1 MENLTP
7 EQVVEKLTAKITDA
21 TKGFATSEDVNNFK
35 AELEGLKS
43 SVESTEKLDEVKSA
57 IAKLEGQV
65 EAMKEAKKE
74 QPKRFASLGSA
85 IFDAFKN
92 AKETIERIARKELTN
107 TTLEV
112 KAADTMTITG
122 NYSGG
127 QVALSDLEQGITR
140 VVRRRPF
147 LRQVSNTAGTSSKY
161 VVYVEQ
167 KNPDPNAAGMVA
179 EGTLK
184 PQSDFDLVEVSKEV
198 KKIATYIK
206 VSKEMLADLS
216 FMQGEINAEL
226 MELVELKLDEQI
238 LLGDGL
244 GSNLE
249 GIDANATAWAAG
261 SFALSIPS
269 ANNSDVLRVAIAQ
282 IAQANF
288 EANGIVLNPA
298 DAAALQLTK
307 STTGEYTYPV
317 YEPQADGTIRIKG
330 VPVIEN
336 NLVPAGD
343 FYVGDWTKSNLRIR
357 EDMNIQVGYVN
368 DDFTKNLVTILA
380 EMRAVHYVK
389 SNHYG
394 AFVKGDFATAI
405 AALVTP

>member
-7 EQVVEKLTAKITDA
+7 EQVVEKLTAKITEA
-21 TKGFATSEDVNNFK
+21 TKGFATSDDVNNFK

-43 SVESTEKLDEVKSA
+43 SVENTEKLDEVKSA
-57 IAKLEGQV
+57 IANLEGQI
-65 EAMKEAKKE
+65 EAMKEKKVST
-74 QPKRFASLGSA
+74 KRFGSLGSA

-92 AKETIERIARKELTN
+92 AKETIEKIARKELTQ

-112 KAADTMTITG
+112 KAAGTMTITG

-127 QVALSDLEQGITR
+127 QVALSDLEQGVTR
-140 VVRRRPF
+140 IVRRRPF
-147 LRQVSNTAGTSSKY
+147 MRQVTNTAGTTSKY

-167 KNPDPNAAGMVA
+167 KNPDPGVAGMVA
-179 EGTLK
+179 EGTAK
-184 PQSDFDLVEVSKEV
+184 PQTDFDLVEVSKEV

-216 FMQGEINAEL
+216 FMQGEINSEL

-238 LLGDGL
+238 LLGDGT

-249 GIDANATAWAAG
+249 GIDLNAVAWAAG
-261 SFALSIPS
+261 TFAASIPS
-269 ANNSDVLRVAIAQ
+269 ANTSDVLRVAIAQ

-288 EANGIVLNPA
+288 EANGILLNPA

-307 STTGEYTYPV
+307 SSTGEYTYPV

-330 VPVIEN
+330 VPVFEN

-343 FYVGDWTKSNLRIR
+343 FYVGDWSKSNLRIR
-357 EDMNIQVGYVN
+357 ENMNIQVGYVN
-368 DDFTKNLVTILA
+368 DDFTNNLVTILA

>member
-7 EQVVEKLTAKITDA
+7 EQVVEKLTAKITEA

-35 AELEGLKS
+35 AELEGLKN
-43 SVESTEKLDEVKSA
+43 SVENTEKLDEVKSA
-57 IAKLEGQV
+57 IANLEGQI
-65 EAMKEAKKE
+65 EAMKEKKVST
-74 QPKRFASLGSA
+74 KRFSSLGSA

-92 AKETIERIARKELTN
+92 AKETIEKIARKELTN

-127 QVALSDLEQGITR
+127 QVALSDLEQGVTR
-140 VVRRRPF
+140 IVRRRPF
-147 LRQVSNTAGTSSKY
+147 MRQISNTAGTTSKY

-167 KNPDPNAAGMVA
+167 KNADPGVAGMVA
-179 EGTLK
+179 EGTAK
-184 PQSDFDLVEVSKEV
+184 PQTDFDLVEVSKEV

-216 FMQGEINAEL
+216 FMQGEINSEL

-261 SFALSIPS
+261 SFAASIPS

-288 EANGIVLNPA
+288 EANGIILNPA

-307 STTGEYTYPV
+307 SSTGEYTYPV

>member
-127 QVALSDLEQGITR
+127 QVALSDLEQGVTR

-147 LRQVSNTAGTSSKY
+147 LRQISNTAGTSSKY
-161 VVYVEQ
+161 VVYIEQ
-167 KNPDPNAAGMVA
+167 KNPDPNDAGMVA
-179 EGTLK
+179 EGALK

-206 VSKEMLADLS
+206 VSKEMLSDLS
-216 FMQGEINAEL
+216 FMQGEINSEL
-226 MELVELKLDEQI
+226 MELVELKLDQQI
-238 LLGDGL
+238 LLGDGT
-244 GSNLE
+244 GANLE
-249 GIDANATAWAAG
+249 GIDLNAISWAAG
-261 SFALSIPS
+261 TFASSIPA

-357 EDMNIQVGYVN
+357 EDMSIQVGYVN

-405 AALVTP
+405 PALVTP

>member
-43 SVESTEKLDEVKSA
+43 SVESTEKLDEVKGA

-74 QPKRFASLGSA
+74 QPKRFGSLGSA

-92 AKETIERIARKELTN
+92 AKETIEKIARKELTN

-161 VVYVEQ
+161 VVYIEQ
-167 KNPDPNAAGMVA
+167 KNPDPNEAGMVA

-206 VSKEMLADLS
+206 VSKEMLTDLS
-216 FMQGEINAEL
+216 FMQGEINSEL

-238 LLGDGL
+238 LLGSGA
-244 GSNLE
+244 GANLE
-249 GIDANATAWAAG
+249 GIDLNATPFAAG
-261 SFALSIPS
+261 TFAASIAA

-282 IAQANF
+282 ISQANF
-288 EANGIVLNPA
+288 EANGIILNPA

>member
-7 EQVVEKLTAKITDA
+7 EQVVEKLTAKITEA

-35 AELEGLKS
+35 AELEGLKN
-43 SVESTEKLDEVKSA
+43 SVENTEKLDEVKSA
-57 IAKLEGQV
+57 IANLEGQI
-65 EAMKEAKKE
+65 EAMKEKKVST
-74 QPKRFASLGSA
+74 KRFSSLGSA

-92 AKETIERIARKELTN
+92 AKETIEKIARKELTN

-140 VVRRRPF
+140 IVRRRPF
-147 LRQVSNTAGTSSKY
+147 MRQISNTAGTTSKY

-167 KNPDPNAAGMVA
+167 KNADPGVAGMVA
-179 EGTLK
+179 EGTAK
-184 PQSDFDLVEVSKEV
+184 PQTDFDLVEVSKEV

-216 FMQGEINAEL
+216 FMQGEINSEL

-261 SFALSIPS
+261 SFAASIPS

-288 EANGIVLNPA
+288 EANGIILNPA

-307 STTGEYTYPV
+307 SSTGEYTYPV

>member
-85 IFDAFKN
+85 IFDAFKG
-92 AKETIERIARKELTN
+92 AKETIEKIARKELTQ

-127 QVALSDLEQGITR
+127 QVALSDLEQGVTR

-167 KNPDPNAAGMVA
+167 KNPDPNEAGMVA

-216 FMQGEINAEL
+216 FMQGEINSEL

-238 LLGDGL
+238 LLGTGA

-249 GIDANATAWAAG
+249 GIDLNATPWAAG
-261 SFALSIPS
+261 TFAASIAA

-288 EANGIVLNPA
+288 EANGIILNPA

>member
-92 AKETIERIARKELTN
+92 AKETIEKIARKELTQ

-127 QVALSDLEQGITR
+127 QVALSDLEQGVTR

-167 KNPDPNAAGMVA
+167 KNPDPNEAGMVA
-179 EGTLK
+179 EGKLK

-216 FMQGEINAEL
+216 FMQGEINSEL

-238 LLGDGL
+238 LLGTGA
-244 GSNLE
+244 GANLE
-249 GIDANATAWAAG
+249 GIDLNAISWAAG
-261 SFALSIPS
+261 TFASSIPA

-330 VPVIEN
+330 DPVIEN

-357 EDMNIQVGYVN
+357 EDMSIQVGYVN

>member
-7 EQVVEKLTAKITDA
+7 EQVVEKLTAKITEA
-21 TKGFATSEDVNNFK
+21 TKGFATSEDVESFK
-35 AELEGLKS
+35 VELEGLKS
-43 SVESTEKLDEVKSA
+43 SVENTQKLDEVKSA
-57 IAKLEGQV
+57 IANLEGQI
-65 EAMKEAKKE
+65 EAMKEKKVST
-74 QPKRFASLGSA
+74 KRFASLGSA

-92 AKETIERIARKELTN
+92 AKETIEKIARKELTN

-127 QVALSDLEQGITR
+127 QVALSDLEQGVTR
-140 VVRRRPF
+140 IVRRRPF
-147 LRQVSNTAGTSSKY
+147 MRQISNTAGTTSKY

-167 KNPDPNAAGMVA
+167 KNADPGVAGMVA
-179 EGTLK
+179 EGTAK
-184 PQSDFDLVEVSKEV
+184 PQTDFDLVEVSKEV

-216 FMQGEINAEL
+216 FMQGEINSEL

-261 SFALSIPS
+261 SFAASIPS

-288 EANGIVLNPA
+288 EANGIILNPA

-307 STTGEYTYPV
+307 SSTGEYTYPV